1 MTLSNVE
8 KVNLIYIYHDVL
20 SEWWESESVSCRCQC
35 RFCQRRCCR
44 CCCCCCWCRCCLY
57 TLGSNLSSIQQFSGV
72 HQKDLQPAINKN
84 ICIFII
90 KIHHRRHFQN
100 YAQDGCLYW
109 RSKDV
114 KTVVGIASRS
124 KPQLAK
130 WKEDLESSA
139 HLDSKSSTRCL
150 DKGYGKCV

>member
-1 MTLSNVE
+1 LLVYLRI
-8 KVNLIYIYHDVL
+8 KLI
-20 SEWWESESVSCRCQC
+20 
-35 RFCQRRCCR
+35 F
-44 CCCCCCWCRCCLY
+44 
-57 TLGSNLSSIQQFSGV
+57 IQQFSGV

-150 DKGYGKCV
+150 DKGYGKCVLL